1 MDDEYIPNRGK
12 LNGDDRT
19 GAALHRDRQTGG
31 DSPRGTRDLK
41 QNRWLASH
49 EDQPDRDTEPP
60 FDVPAMEFSFD
71 GKTVRAVSVDGQN
84 WFYANE
90 LCAVLQHSNPREAIS
105 SLDDDEK
112 GVRIADTPGGKQK
125 VNVVNEAGLYHLV
138 LMSRMPRVS
147 GDRTN

>member
-1 MDDEYIPNRGK
+1 
-12 LNGDDRT
+12 
-19 GAALHRDRQTGG
+19 
-31 DSPRGTRDLK
+31 
-41 QNRWLASH
+41 
-49 EDQPDRDTEPP
+49 
-60 FDVPAMEFSFD
+60 MEFSFD

-138 LMSRMPRVS
+138 LMSRMPRAKNFRRWVTHEVVPSIRRRALSCGCLS
-147 GDRTN
+147 GSAG